1 MIKDNLGK
9 YIFKYFIWYF

>member
-9 YIFKYFIWYF
+9 YIFRYFIWYF